1 MKCPAMNVA
10 KLNGHIENAFR
21 ADHAPSHAP
30 SCVNSLDY
38 FTQTCIE
45 NFENF

>member
-21 ADHAPSHAP
+21 ADHAPL
-30 SCVNSLDY
+30 CVNSLDY

-45 NFENF
+45 HFENF